1 MTAREPAEAAR
12 LPGDDHT
19 ARRELLQILPAGLLL
34 GVTLLANF
42 ELWEIATATA
52 VLAAAGVCYVVSGAL
67 LFGLKVILG
76 KFFARHGVSARL
88 RALCAEGAFIGLIVV
103 FLLAQ
108 LVEFLP
114 TADRGAAL
122 PIVVAGL
129 AAWVVFVAVLVGGA
143 AVAARLQRRRRLH
156 RNAPRAGT

>member
-1 MTAREPAEAAR
+1 MTDVSSHQAA
-12 LPGDDHT
+12 
-19 ARRELLQILPAGLLL
+19 ARRELLQIVPAALLL

-42 ELWEIATATA
+42 ELWEIATAAA
-52 VLAAAGVCYVVSGAL
+52 VIVAAGVCAVAGAAL
-67 LFGLKVILG
+67 VHGVKLALR
-76 KFFARHGVSARL
+76 KFFAHHGVSARV

-103 FLLAQ
+103 VLLAQ

-114 TADRGAAL
+114 SGDRGAAL
-122 PIVVAGL
+122 PVVVAGL

-143 AVAARLQRRRRLH
+143 AVAARRQRHRRLH